1 MSLRGWNLPQVLLS
15 SLTCIQ
21 VIQEPSTAITT
32 DKIGKSRMYTISTR
46 VQGRPDSKNA
56 LWMDRRII
64 PTGLNELLAVRQG
77 MEVSAL
83 LLNAWTRRRRET
95 YTYIGDVVFRSA
107 RSVNVTNVNTTSCKS
122 VVFHEENEWVSAKL
136 GDGPEAEVGA
146 ERENFIVAAT
156 TVVEQSKYIQSSL
169 H

>member
-56 LWMDRRII
+56 LWMEDHPNWTERAISYETRNGSIGVII
-64 PTGLNELLAVRQG
+64 ECVDSKETWNVYVLVTLFSGLR
-77 MEVSAL
+77 EVSTSQTL
-83 LLNAWTRRRRET
+83 IQLP
-95 YTYIGDVVFRSA
+95 VSRSFSMRKTSEFPPNSGMGRKPKLA
-107 RSVNVTNVNTTSCKS
+107 R
-122 VVFHEENEWVSAKL
+122 NEK
-136 GDGPEAEVGA
+136 
-146 ERENFIVAAT
+146 I
-156 TVVEQSKYIQSSL
+156 SL
-169 H
+169 SRQPQL